1 MKSTFEI
8 LVKLS
13 GVTFTAIRLQVQV
26 IREFQSYLKRYN
38 KILKRKYKKKS
49 PIYSLLNQTLN
60 SRSLETWSRSR
71 SRDPLVRVSV
81 SKISG
86 LDSSSVSK
94 ATDLGLKP
102 IVLRLWILQQYGLAK
117 LPSFNTNFCLLYAI
131 YL

>member
-13 GVTFTAIRLQVQV
+13 GVTFTAIRLRVQV

-38 KILKRKYKKKS
+38 KILKRKYKKKKS

-102 IVLRLWILQQYGLAK
+102 IVLRL
-117 LPSFNTNFCLLYAI
+117 
-131 YL
+131 

>member
-102 IVLRLWILQQYGLAK
+102 IVLRL
-117 LPSFNTNFCLLYAI
+117 
-131 YL
+131 